1 MQDSNL
7 NVILRVTINQE
18 VDVPR
23 LLGST
28 HLITEITD
36 IHLVEYQHMYH
47 WYSMNSNHLKPSFW
61 HMILIHLFCNIK
73 LSSISI
79 LHILHWYFVI
89 NGFIK
94 SILNIVK
101 LCLSFDTNRPPLA
114 IQVARLAGAVQCWNN
129 FSVLLVECGK
139 TIIYLNSF
147 VSSLLEYHTDC
158 QIYT

>member
-73 LSSISI
+73 LSSISFYTFYTDI
-79 LHILHWYFVI
+79 LWLMALLSLYSTLWNYAFLPFTWYQQTTTCFTSSTPNRATVKTISLFYLWKDI
-89 NGFIK
+89 NVSVLFHYNF
-94 SILNIVK
+94 SIAIVWFFLNI
-101 LCLSFDTNRPPLA
+101 
-114 IQVARLAGAVQCWNN
+114 
-129 FSVLLVECGK
+129 
-139 TIIYLNSF
+139 
-147 VSSLLEYHTDC
+147 
-158 QIYT
+158 